1 MELGSNSSLDFGDD
15 SRRTIETKEE
25 FDEEAKKD
33 KAVRMAKLE
42 KLIANRLV
50 NNFCGRSR

>member
-1 MELGSNSSLDFGDD
+1 MLMTEDSSV
-15 SRRTIETKEE
+15 TKENTSKNK
-25 FDEEAKKD
+25 EEENKD